1 MAVFFSSLTAETKRG
16 RRNWDPLAELMNNEA
31 VSRFNKR
38 LLCRRQF
45 FSLQK
50 DKKLSFPRPVNVID
64 LRNTTTSSPALVSR
78 LPPPCPASFSIKKT
92 LRAFSVSNCISSGP
106 DDGRRISFLS
116 SLRWKL
122 TRNPWWDAF
131 VFGGVYLADRAT
143 LNRPGNVIK
152 FAMHSR
158 TSD

>member
-1 MAVFFSSLTAETKRG
+1 MAVSFSSLTAETKRG

-50 DKKLSFPRPVNVID
+50 DEKLSFPRPVNVID
-64 LRNTTTSSPALVSR
+64 LGNTTTSSPASR
-78 LPPPCPASFSIKKT
+78 QSPPLTNFNIKKT
-92 LRAFSVSNCISSGP
+92 LRAFSVFNCISSGP

-116 SLRWKL
+116 SLQWKL

-131 VFGGVYLADRAT
+131 VFGGVCLADRAT